1 VITAREHVPC
11 PFCGL
16 RCDDLRVGMDGAA
29 VTVLANGC
37 ERSRTQFGL
46 PLGPDAG
53 CRVDGSAASLDQAL
67 ARGAAILS
75 AALQPL
81 LLAGGADVQA
91 VRALLELADRIGAVV
106 DHINGD
112 AMMRNLHVLQD
123 TGWVTTTL
131 SEVRNRADLL
141 ILVGGDIVSR
151 FPRFF
156 ERCVDNASTLFAPAR
171 ERPEVIFLGVPP
183 PPGVSGQH
191 VAVTPERLAELFA
204 SLRALQ
210 AGARLDAQQVAG
222 LPVTELAAL
231 LARMRRA
238 RYGVIAWAAADLT
251 MPHAELTLQSLCEL
265 VKALNQSGRFVGLPL
280 AGNDG
285 DVTAYQVITWQTG
298 LPLRTRFARGG
309 PQFDPYRFG
318 AARLLQSAEVDA
330 LLYVAALDAT
340 RHPPPAACPTIVL
353 GRAGMAPPPGC
364 AVFIPIGTPGVD
376 HAGHLYRGD
385 TVVAVRMH
393 KLVERGLPSAREAL
407 EQLGARIVRDGT

>member
-141 ILVGGDIVSR
+141 ILMGGDIVSR

>member
-1 VITAREHVPC
+1 
-11 PFCGL
+11 
-16 RCDDLRVGMDGAA
+16 MDGAA

-141 ILVGGDIVSR
+141 ILMGGDIVSR

>member
-1 VITAREHVPC
+1 MITAREHVPC

-16 RCDDLRVGMDGAA
+16 RCDDLTVRTDGAA

-37 ERSRTQFGL
+37 ERSRTQFAL
-46 PLGPDAG
+46 RVGPDAG
-53 CRVDGSAASLDQAL
+53 CRVDGSAASLEQAL
-67 ARGAAILS
+67 TRSAAILS
-75 AALQPL
+75 GALQPL

-91 VRALLELADRIGAVV
+91 VRALLELADRVGAVV
-106 DHINGD
+106 DHVNGD

-141 ILVGGDIVSR
+141 MLVGGDIVSR

-156 ERCVDNASTLFAPAR
+156 ERCIDNASTLFAR
-171 ERPEVIFLGVPP
+171 ERVRPDVIFLGVPP
-183 PPGVSGQH
+183 PPGVNGEH
-191 VAVTPERLAELFA
+191 LAIEPDRLSELFA
-204 SLRALQ
+204 ALRALQ
-210 AGARLDAQQVAG
+210 AGARLDVQQVAG
-222 LPVTELAAL
+222 LPVTQLAAVL
-231 LARMRRA
+231 TRMQQA
-238 RYGVIAWAAADLT
+238 RYGVIAWAAADLAI
-251 MPHAELTLQSLCEL
+251 PHAELAIQSLCEL
-265 VKALNQSGRFVGLPL
+265 VKALNLSGRFVGLPL

-318 AARLLQSAEVDA
+318 AGRLLQNAEVDA

-340 RHPPPAACPTIVL
+340 RHPPAASCPTIVL
-353 GRAGMAPPPGC
+353 GRAGMTPPPGC

-376 HAGHLYRGD
+376 HTGHLYRSD

-393 KLVERGLPSAREAL
+393 QLVERGLPSAQQVLAEI
-407 EQLGARIVRDGT
+407 GARIARDEA